1 MDLDRNPSK
10 KTTPKINSDQ
20 QTMENYGSQKE
31 TWDRS
36 WDVWKIA
43 FRAVENG
50 GRIHLFHDKDTAE
63 LLP

>member
-1 MDLDRNPSK
+1 MD
-10 KTTPKINSDQ
+10 
-20 QTMENYGSQKE
+20 NYGSQKE
-31 TWDRS
+31 PWDRS

-50 GRIHLFHDKDTAE
+50 RRIHLFHDKDTAE